1 MSRWVIVADNPVQ
14 AKRDRIRKFHED
26 NDKGVYERIHLE
38 QTFSLPK
45 EEMKKEVKRM
55 KAELVE
61 IFEEHY
67 PRCEELAYLAA
78 IDDFT
83 ASDIVRAHW
92 HEIECLDILNDY
104 YSESPYA

>member
-26 NDKGVYERIHLE
+26 NDKGVYERMHLE
-38 QTFSLPK
+38 QTFSLSK
-45 EEMKKEVKRM
+45 EEMKEEVKRM

-67 PRCEELAYLAA
+67 PRCEELAYFCLLYTSDAA
-78 IDDFT
+78 DD
-83 ASDIVRAHW
+83 S
-92 HEIECLDILNDY
+92 
-104 YSESPYA
+104 